1 MPSQYKGFTF
11 AFDVTDYR
19 YEYTKRKTGNPYP
32 KGRFT
37 LSHEEIADDS
47 VEILQNF
54 EMLAISDNTPL
65 LMRRSP
71 IILLDAQSLSR
82 TKGGAIKSNIRNHT
96 EWIRSNHSGYVNKVY
111 EGDMYN
117 IINRRSKNL
126 KKLHEELKK
135 LTNYILDEQYEG
147 SYYLVWYYNYKNESS
162 LPAAHYGTR
171 R

>member
-1 MPSQYKGFTF
+1 MPRANQYRGFTF
-11 AFDVTDYR
+11 AFEVNDYK
-19 YEYTKRKTGNPYP
+19 YKRKNPTPTGIYS
-32 KGRFT
+32 
-37 LSHEEIADDS
+37 LSNEEIAHDTAD
-47 VEILQNF
+47 LLDNF

-65 LMRRSP
+65 LMRRVP
-71 IILLDAQSLSR
+71 ITFLYASSLSR
-82 TKGGAIKSNIRNHT
+82 TKGGEVKANFRNHM

-117 IINRRSKNL
+117 IINRRSKDL
-126 KKLHEELKK
+126 PKLHEELKK
-135 LTNYILDEQYEG
+135 LTNLILDEQYQG